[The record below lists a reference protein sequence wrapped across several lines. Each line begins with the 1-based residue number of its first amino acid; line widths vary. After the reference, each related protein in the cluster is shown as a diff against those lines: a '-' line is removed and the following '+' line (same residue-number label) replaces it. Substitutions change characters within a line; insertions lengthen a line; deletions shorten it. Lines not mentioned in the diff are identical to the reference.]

1 MKVRRKVSAKAT
13 AAMKEVLAWVSALIV
28 IIPFLI
34 VVFNSFKT
42 AHESINMSLT
52 LPNALHWENFR
63 EVWEVGNI
71 PRSYMN
77 SFIISAASV
86 IFSTLSA
93 STCAYV
99 ISRHRTKINRA
110 IYIFFALGLMFPVSM
125 VTVVKITRLF
135 GVYNTVWGVI
145 LIFTALILPLSV
157 FLYYGFLDSIP
168 KELDE
173 AALVDGAG
181 ALRIFFQILFP
192 VLKPVTVTVVTINFL
207 NCWNDFI
214 GPLYILPDPDKAV
227 IVQQVYNFYGR
238 FTANWNLVSV
248 TILYAILPVVLVY
261 LLGQKYIISGMISG
275 AVKG

>member
-1 MKVRRKVSAKAT
+1 MKASRKVYAII
-13 AAMKEVLAWVSALIV
+13 KEIFAWVFALVV

-52 LPNALHWENFR
+52 PPNTLHWENFKK
-63 EVWEVGNI
+63 VWEVGNI

-77 SFIISAASV
+77 SFIISATSV
-86 IFSTLSA
+86 LLSVLSA

-99 ISRHRTKINRA
+99 ISRNRTKINRA
-110 IYIFFALGLMFPVSM
+110 IYIFFALGLMFPISM

-135 GVYNTVWGVI
+135 YVYNTVWGVI
-145 LIFTALILPLSV
+145 LMFTALILPLSV
-157 FLYYGFLDSIP
+157 FLYYGFLDSVP

-207 NCWNDFI
+207 NCWNI
-214 GPLYILPDPDKAV
+214 G
-227 IVQQVYNFYGR
+227 
-238 FTANWNLVSV
+238 
-248 TILYAILPVVLVY
+248 
-261 LLGQKYIISGMISG
+261 ISLI
-275 AVKG
+275 K

>member
-1 MKVRRKVSAKAT
+1 MKASRKVYAII
-13 AAMKEVLAWVSALIV
+13 KEIFAWVFALVV

-52 LPNALHWENFR
+52 PPNTLHWENFKK
-63 EVWEVGNI
+63 VWEVGNI

-77 SFIISAASV
+77 SFIISATSV
-86 IFSTLSA
+86 LLSVLSA

-99 ISRHRTKINRA
+99 ISRNRTKINRA
-110 IYIFFALGLMFPVSM
+110 IYIFFALGLMFPISM

-135 GVYNTVWGVI
+135 YVYNTVWGVI
-145 LIFTALILPLSV
+145 LMFTALILPLSV
-157 FLYYGFLDSIP
+157 FLYYGFLDSVP

-248 TILYAILPVVLVY
+248 TILYAILPVMLVY
-261 LLGQKYIISGMISG
+261 ILGQKYIISGMISG
-275 AVKG
+275 AIKG